1 MEKIIIICCLVLSFI
16 YLLSRLKFELQMM
29 QQNSYR
35 NSRYIKWYRSDLSN
49 PIRIAIFILFILSSV
64 LSGNLYILI
73 LIILFSSWGI
83 FYEAKKKYKK
93 KLVFTRRATRLYIT
107 SVIISLLTIG
117 IIYFIWKNAEYA
129 VSTVLLLNIF
139 SFTIL
144 IISNLLNSPIEKSI
158 NRKYYNEAKQILQQN
173 KDLIIIGITGSYG
186 KTSTKH
192 YLYRILSEKYNVLMT
207 PGSFNTTL
215 GVIRTVREQLKPY
228 HEIFIVE
235 MGAKQS
241 GDIKEI
247 CELVHP
253 SIGIITSVGEQ
264 HLESF
269 KTIENVQ
276 KTKFELIDSLP
287 EDGLAVLNYDYPYIA
302 SRKVENVKNKIYYSF
317 TDNAVDYFIDSIKYS
332 SKGTEFTVHAK
343 NGPAEELSTKIV
355 GKYNLSNILAG
366 YIVAKYLK
374 IEPMSIKYAVSHI
387 EQVEHRLN
395 IRQTPG
401 GITIIDDAFN
411 SNPNGAEMALEVLGG
426 FTTGKR
432 IIITPGFIELGNRQF
447 DYNYNLGRQITS
459 NADYSII
466 VGSYNRDALTKG
478 LNDSDFNKQNLY
490 LASSFNDAVNHLKG
504 ILSNGDVVL
513 YENDLP
519 DTFK

>member
-1 MEKIIIICCLVLSFI
+1 
-16 YLLSRLKFELQMM
+16 
-29 QQNSYR
+29 
-35 NSRYIKWYRSDLSN
+35 
-49 PIRIAIFILFILSSV
+49 
-64 LSGNLYILI
+64 
-73 LIILFSSWGI
+73 
-83 FYEAKKKYKK
+83 
-93 KLVFTRRATRLYIT
+93 
-107 SVIISLLTIG
+107 
-117 IIYFIWKNAEYA
+117 
-129 VSTVLLLNIF
+129 
-139 SFTIL
+139 
-144 IISNLLNSPIEKSI
+144 
-158 NRKYYNEAKQILQQN
+158 
-173 KDLIIIGITGSYG
+173 
-186 KTSTKH
+186 
-192 YLYRILSEKYNVLMT
+192 MT

-253 SIGIITSVGEQ
+253 SIGIITSIGEQ